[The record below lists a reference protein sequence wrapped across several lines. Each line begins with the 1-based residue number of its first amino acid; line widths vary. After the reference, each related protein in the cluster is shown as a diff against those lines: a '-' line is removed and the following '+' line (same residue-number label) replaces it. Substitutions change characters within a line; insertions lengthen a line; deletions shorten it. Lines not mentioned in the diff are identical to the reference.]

1 MQDLQ
6 YDQFPFLCYFHN
18 FHESIILFEAI
29 VFVWRGPLLHACR
42 QIVERFETQTHSQ
55 QPEAV
60 VHVEALPLS
69 RTFTVSCTATR
80 LCSRKGEEEEK
91 EKDEM

>member
-1 MQDLQ
+1 M
-6 YDQFPFLCYFHN
+6 
-18 FHESIILFEAI
+18 A
-29 VFVWRGPLLHACR
+29 GPLLHACR

>member
-1 MQDLQ
+1 MGSS
-6 YDQFPFLCYFHN
+6 PAC
-18 FHESIILFEAI
+18 
-29 VFVWRGPLLHACR
+29 CR

-91 EKDEM
+91 EEEEEMWEEMEEEHIIGGCTSRQTRFLRGNQ